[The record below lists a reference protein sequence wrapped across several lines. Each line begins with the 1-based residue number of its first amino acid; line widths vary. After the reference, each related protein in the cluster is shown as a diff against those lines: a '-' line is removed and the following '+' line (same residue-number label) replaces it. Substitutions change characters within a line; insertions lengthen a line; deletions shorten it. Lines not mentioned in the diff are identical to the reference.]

1 MSFISQIAL
10 NLDLLAQNISR
21 LQEQA
26 ATLPSQS
33 AVAVVQG
40 ARTEAAQDNYARLLG
55 QLMERVG
62 AKTEQVRMYVEN
74 NAASLQRAADVLQQT
89 DGDQSLAARQA
100 AAFVDA
106 VAADAA
112 ATPAP
117 VAPPAPGRPGSAP
130 QPW

>member
-10 NLDLLAQNISR
+10 NLDLLAQNVAR

-33 AVAVVQG
+33 AVATVQG
-40 ARTEAAQDNYARLLG
+40 ARTEAAQDNYATALEA
-55 QLMERVG
+55 LMRRVG
-62 AKTEQVRMYVEN
+62 VKTEQVRLYVEN

-100 AAFVDA
+100 AAFVDG
-106 VAADAA
+106 VAADA